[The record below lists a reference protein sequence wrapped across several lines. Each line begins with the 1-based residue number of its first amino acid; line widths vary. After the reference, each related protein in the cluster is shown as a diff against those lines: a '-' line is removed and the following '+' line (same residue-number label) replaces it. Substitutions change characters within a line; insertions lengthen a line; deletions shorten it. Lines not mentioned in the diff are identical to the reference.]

1 MATLTPAV
9 PESLPPHD
17 LRNAMKRSLKNTLD
31 LMDSDEYVFAL
42 DELTVAER
50 NTALITRGEVY
61 RAWRKLSNQELAEI
75 RDQLV
80 ENEPEL
86 RAATAS
92 LDEAL
97 KDVAKVTKIL
107 NAATVFLAVASK
119 AITIL

>member
-9 PESLPPHD
+9 PESLPPHE
-17 LRNAMKRSLKNTLD
+17 LRNAMKRSLRNTLD

-42 DELTVAER
+42 DELPEAER
-50 NTALITRGEVY
+50 NTALITRGEIY

-97 KDVAKVTKIL
+97 KDVANVTKIL